1 MAFDDFARR
10 REEDRQKRERIAND
24 IKSEWEI
31 LKGFVSQFALDNR
44 SIDGHQFSW
53 TTDLAGHPLLVLNF
67 VSATLYRGERV
78 VAQQDYRIVFS
89 RKPAGSGEAYPDD
102 SPLPPNT
109 WQLAADIVNDNF
121 VWCVNKDGG
130 RPSSELADSIAERL
144 ARYHIEYEQAYGRA
158 S

>member
-1 MAFDDFARR
+1 MTL
-10 REEDRQKRERIAND
+10 REGGKRIADNGNELANE

-44 SIDGHQFSW
+44 SIDGYRFTW
-53 TTDLAGHPLLVLNF
+53 TTDLAGHSLLVLNF
-67 VSATLYRGERV
+67 VSGMLYGGERV
-78 VAQQDYRIVFS
+78 GGQQDYRVVFS

-109 WQLAADIVNDNF
+109 WQLTADIVSDNF
-121 VWCVNKDGG
+121 VWCVNKDRG
-130 RPSSELADSIAERL
+130 RSSSELADAIAERL
-144 ARYHIEYEQAYGRA
+144 SRYHVEYEQAYGRA